1 MINMNNK
8 SLVAERIDVLLR
20 VLDKGVPDMVATTL
34 LSAIYTAYDRN
45 RDAVHPY
52 VDTVAE
58 YTVTGAMARIGGAQ
72 LLSKVAKRAPR
83 LLYGFVDE
91 LVPLLDDQRSSS
103 MTLMALAD
111 LSARNAIL
119 VRPYVKR
126 LTIAAEE
133 ANGMIFYGA
142 PIIGRIGRVGA

>member
-1 MINMNNK
+1 
-8 SLVAERIDVLLR
+8 
-20 VLDKGVPDMVATTL
+20 
-34 LSAIYTAYDRN
+34 
-45 RDAVHPY
+45 
-52 VDTVAE
+52 
-58 YTVTGAMARIGGAQ
+58 
-72 LLSKVAKRAPR
+72 VAKRAPR

-142 PIIGRIGRVGA
+142 PIIGRIGRVGV